1 MNLSPIETDS
11 EILVISQFTLYG
23 DTSRGNRP
31 SWIAAAR
38 PEQAEPLIKD
48 VVQTLLEAGLKV
60 STGVFQAH
68 MEVELLN
75 DGPSTVILEV

>member
-1 MNLSPIETDS
+1 MNLSPLETDS
-11 EILVISQFTLYG
+11 EILVVSQFTLYG

-38 PEQAEPLIKD
+38 PEQAEPLIED

-60 STGVFQAH
+60 STGVFQAY

-75 DGPSTVILEV
+75 DGPSTVILEI